1 MSLIETTAF
10 EDATDCTRQ
19 LYRRLSNGPGYLPN
33 YGRIFGHR
41 PELMVPL
48 SAMQESIRSPLPE
61 RTYAL
66 VTLAA
71 ARTINSSYC
80 SLAFAQRLL
89 RRHMSQADL
98 VLVLTGSP
106 DAPVSDG
113 ERAAM
118 ALAEQVARDSSRV
131 EQAHVERMR
140 AEGFSD
146 TEIFDV
152 VAAAAWRCFFAK
164 IPDALGALPDKAL
177 GELEPELLDL
187 LLVGR
192 PLEQENDIQQDSAT
206 STHGPGAEADR
217 AE

>member
-1 MSLIETTAF
+1 
-10 EDATDCTRQ
+10 
-19 LYRRLSNGPGYLPN
+19 
-33 YGRIFGHR
+33 
-41 PELMVPL
+41 
-48 SAMQESIRSPLPE
+48 
-61 RTYAL
+61 
-66 VTLAA
+66 
-71 ARTINSSYC
+71 
-80 SLAFAQRLL
+80 
-89 RRHMSQADL
+89 
-98 VLVLTGSP
+98 
-106 DAPVSDG
+106 
-113 ERAAM
+113 
-118 ALAEQVARDSSRV
+118 
-131 EQAHVERMR
+131 MR